1 MLAAHENIVKHCQP
15 SNTSQLHGK
24 KETSEF
30 RNLHCQIQLLITGR
44 NKGKQIFI
52 HNNNVIEKKLKFPR
66 NYMYHF
72 HSIYELRTRMK
83 CPEDNEIEKL
93 MNFLRLCYAYIT
105 SPDAQNH

>member
-1 MLAAHENIVKHCQP
+1 MLATHENIVKHCQP
-15 SNTSQLHGK
+15 SNTPQLHGK

-52 HNNNVIEKKLKFPR
+52 HNNNVIEKKMKFPR

-72 HSIYELRTRMK
+72 SL
-83 CPEDNEIEKL
+83 NL
-93 MNFLRLCYAYIT
+93 
-105 SPDAQNH
+105 